1 MTVTVA
7 TTSTRGTIAY
17 IASPKRLSLG
27 VTRCVS
33 QCVCVLYVLCVPCG
47 KALASVCVSAVVIKT
62 QQKLNAKLKVVD
74 RQLKKNKNNNNNNN
88 NHNGIGNSN
97 NVECPFGQGKVKAI
111 LGRREERKK
120 QIENIYKTIRN
131 SVLPKVY
138 YFSIDFEANKLR
150 NNFEYIL
157 E

>member
-74 RQLKKNKNNNNNNN
+74 RQLKKTRT
-88 NHNGIGNSN
+88 ITTTTTTTMAL
-97 NVECPFGQGKVKAI
+97 AI
-111 LGRREERKK
+111 A
-120 QIENIYKTIRN
+120 IMS
-131 SVLPKVY
+131 SVLLAK
-138 YFSIDFEANKLR
+138 AK
-150 NNFEYIL
+150 
-157 E
+157 